1 MIALVAA
8 IGCVLVAPAVAA
20 SRAGSCHG
28 PTDLP
33 SASRTHSEVS
43 GWRV

>member
-1 MIALVAA
+1 MIALVAE

-33 SASRTHSEVS
+33 VRLAYAFGGL